1 MRNFEL
7 DMIREIIAEEKNML
21 DEHVRFNN
29 IILKEHARLKS
40 LGSDRLTINEGLL
53 DIISQLGSSFIKRWK
68 KQFALNMLSK
78 LGLHPQGFLA
88 DAIAEVFE
96 NMSVMDFRR
105 YLGPEG
111 CDDLTDLILVA
122 LLETSTNPIVDGVM
136 ANLGVNPTTALYGT
150 IKDAIE
156 TTLQQGD
163 LFQSLSRKLAEFVC
177 GIDVGDAVAAF
188 TGSVGAGDID
198 LGSQPRVN
206 RLGISPGR
214 GPVSDIPE

>member
-1 MRNFEL
+1 
-7 DMIREIIAEEKNML
+7 MINQDLEIVREIIAEEKKML
-21 DEHVRFNN
+21 EEHIRFNN
-29 IILKEHARLKS
+29 IILKEHKRLKK
-40 LGSDRLTINEGLL
+40 LGYSRETINEGLL

-68 KQFALNMLSK
+68 KQFALNILAK

-96 NMSVMDFRR
+96 NMSVLDYRR

-111 CDDLTDLILVA
+111 CDALTNLILVA

-156 TTLQQGD
+156 TTLQEGD
-163 LFQSLSRKLAEFVC
+163 LFQSMSRQLAEYVC

-188 TGSVGAGDID
+188 TSSVGSGEVD
-198 LGSQPRVN
+198 LGPQPSIN
-206 RLGISPGR
+206 RLAPAQSGALR
-214 GPVSDIPE
+214 EKYEK